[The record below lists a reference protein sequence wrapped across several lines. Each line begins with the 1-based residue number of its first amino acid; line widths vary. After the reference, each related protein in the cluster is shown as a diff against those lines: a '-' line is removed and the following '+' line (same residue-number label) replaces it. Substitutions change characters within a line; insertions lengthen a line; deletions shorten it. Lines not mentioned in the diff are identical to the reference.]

1 MTDRAPAAADVVRR
15 ALAYPYEIPR
25 RSYVFDPTTGHTHPL
40 VDAGAEVVADRDRTP
55 VLAIASNAA
64 PEQLARKLGARTATS
79 DPVVA
84 VRVTVRDHDVV
95 YAARV
100 SAYGAIPA
108 TLVESAGTEVD
119 LHVLLLTPQQ
129 REALDRSESLGSAYA
144 LHPVPRDLVDGGP
157 WMGDDLV
164 TYVAAAGP
172 LRIDGAPIGLAA
184 TPARSAPHPRWD
196 QARVLR
202 VVAQRC
208 GLEVTDWIAR
218 VTTDDGA
225 LEAMRAELRAW
236 SEVTDPTEEDPSRL
250 PPG

>member
-1 MTDRAPAAADVVRR
+1 MPHRAPASADVVRR

-25 RSYVFDPTTGHTHPL
+25 RSYVFDPMTGHTHPL
-40 VDAGAEVVADRDRTP
+40 VDAGAEVAADRDRTP

-108 TLVESAGTEVD
+108 TLVESADTEVD

-129 REALDRSESLGSAYA
+129 REALDRSESLESAYA
-144 LHPVPRDLVDGGP
+144 LHTIPRDLVDGGP
-157 WMGDDLV
+157 GLREDLV

-172 LRIDGAPIGLAA
+172 LRIDGEPIGLAA
-184 TPARSAPHPRWD
+184 TPARSARRPRWD
-196 QARVLR
+196 QARVLQ
-202 VVAQRC
+202 VVAERC
-208 GLEVTDWIAR
+208 GLEVTDWITR
-218 VTTDDGA
+218 VTTDDRA
-225 LEAMRAELRAW
+225 LDAMRAQLRAW
-236 SEVTDPTEEDPSRL
+236 SEVSDPTDENPSLR